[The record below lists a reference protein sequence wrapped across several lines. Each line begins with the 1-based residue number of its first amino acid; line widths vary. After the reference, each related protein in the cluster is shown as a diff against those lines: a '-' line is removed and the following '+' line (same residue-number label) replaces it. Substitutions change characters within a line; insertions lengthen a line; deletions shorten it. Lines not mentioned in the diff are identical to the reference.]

1 MLDRI
6 GEVHSILPDRL
17 NIMALTAMAT
27 KTLRYSISQTI
38 GMHNPYVIA
47 IAPCKRNIMYTV
59 KMFESVEI
67 TFKPV
72 AEQLKAKR
80 TAMPRMII
88 YGRLFDMCADVYL
101 FFKSELGESITE
113 LTDAPDLSKFRLMD
127 VFTSVTDQHQ
137 KDGIVDA
144 FTRNSQLRIVIATVA
159 FGMGI
164 DCPDVRQIVHIGL
177 PDDTESYVQGPVMP
191 VKMGYH
197 CSLPC

>member
-1 MLDRI
+1 MLDHN
-6 GEVHSILPDRL
+6 GEVHSILPDGL
-17 NIMALTAMAT
+17 NIMALTGMAT
-27 KTLRYSISQTI
+27 KTLRYSISRTI

-72 AEQLKAKR
+72 AERLKAER

-88 YGRLFDMCADVYL
+88 YGRSFGMCADVYL

-113 LTDAPDLSKFRLMD
+113 LTDAPDLSKFRLVD

-144 FTRNSQLRIVIATVA
+144 FTRNSQLRSVIATVA

-164 DCPDVRQIVHIGL
+164 DCPDVWQIVYIGL
-177 PDDTESYVQGPVMP
+177 PNDTES
-191 VKMGYH
+191 
-197 CSLPC
+197 